1 MAKRGKLN
9 KIKSVATIER
19 PVRSRKYT
27 YYILIVCEDERTEPD
42 YFEKYQQLFF
52 KILPRE
58 TIYIRP
64 VGTGRNSLG
73 VVECAK
79 IQREKLRLES
89 GMDVDQ
95 TWAVFDKDDLD
106 QTAGNRKNFEDAFA
120 VGEESNINIAYSN
133 ECFELWFLF
142 LPGLSLLTA
151 ASPSGAVILGAG
163 FDLLI
168 QVPRYP
174 LHDLHQL
181 SGILLPQIFCQPG
194 KHLGSPAAL
203 LCCHLPGLFRHR
215 EIDLP
220 AVLVTVAA
228 AYISPLLQRP
238 QARRNGRLLQPHQR
252 ADLRGLDLPIRAVGM
267 VHNTPQNRNLT
278 SAQIRIAAPAL
289 DEMAESAEV
298 LNQPAHII
306 FHLFHTNSL
315 LLFCTL

>member
-64 VGTGRNSLG
+64 VGTGRNSLW

-133 ECFELWFLF
+133 ECFELWFLLHF
-142 LPGLSLLTA
+142 DDVNMSEPISREDIYRRLEIAIRHNVDSKFAYVHGDSSIVDIIWEKGNKLNA
-151 ASPSGAVILGAG
+151 ILRSQEL
-163 FDLLI
+163 D
-168 QVPRYP
+168 QY
-174 LHDLHQL
+174 
-181 SGILLPQIFCQPG
+181 
-194 KHLGSPAAL
+194 
-203 LCCHLPGLFRHR
+203 
-215 EIDLP
+215 
-220 AVLVTVAA
+220 
-228 AYISPLLQRP
+228 
-238 QARRNGRLLQPHQR
+238 HQR
-252 ADLRGLDLPIRAVGM
+252 
-267 VHNTPQNRNLT
+267 HNT
-278 SAQIRIAAPAL
+278 APIDSNPNTQVYKLVKEL
-289 DEMAESAEV
+289 DEWYKYYSYEE
-298 LNQPAHII
+298 
-306 FHLFHTNSL
+306 
-315 LLFCTL
+315 